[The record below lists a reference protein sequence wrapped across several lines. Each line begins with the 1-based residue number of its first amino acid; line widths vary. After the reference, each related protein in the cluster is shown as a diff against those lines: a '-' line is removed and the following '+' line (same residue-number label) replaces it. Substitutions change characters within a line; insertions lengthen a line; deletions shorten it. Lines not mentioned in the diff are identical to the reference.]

1 MSQVAGPDEL
11 YDFIGYVVVCAPDQF
26 PEQDFLEPGEQMNLE
41 RAFVELNGSLD
52 SLDQEV
58 VTPAKRPR
66 LVELL
71 NRSLEAYRGGDTFG
85 GAHLLQDFQD
95 LIFKRSGE
103 E

>member
-1 MSQVAGPDEL
+1 MSPVAGPDEL
-11 YDFIGYVVVCAPDQF
+11 YDFIGYVFVCAPDQF
-26 PEQDFLEPGEQMNLE
+26 PERDFLEPNEQMNLE
-41 RAFVELNGSLD
+41 RAFAELNSSLD

-71 NRSLEAYRGGDTFG
+71 DRSLAAYRGGDRFG

-95 LIFKRSGE
+95 LIFKPSGE